1 VSVPRAIDKRPVG
14 AGAALPVAYLARIVR
29 QRLADQGALAPVS
42 LIRVSELIQG
52 FANFL
57 TASEVEAAAAISEAH
72 ACAFVR
78 SLTRSG
84 SEPSLATMHF
94 RRSALRIFFRETKA
108 LGVLPMDLTSDIA
121 LPPRS
126 YRDLRPLTDEEV
138 GRGRSFAEGAL
149 GDPRY
154 ATAWAL
160 AEATARLPEL
170 GAVRRQDVDLEG
182 GRVWITGSSKTRPR
196 WSTLTSWGIDQLER
210 HVSAKPKPPRDH
222 PLLLPGTG
230 SRSSVHEFVASTLRH
245 AGLSRKPG
253 VRASSIP
260 AWRGAKELANGASID
275 EVAVLLG
282 MRSLDRVAAFIGFDW
297 RAEP

>member
-1 VSVPRAIDKRPVG
+1 MSVPRAIDNRP
-14 AGAALPVAYLARIVR
+14 AGAKALPVAYLARIVR

-42 LIRVSELIQG
+42 LVRVSELIQG

-57 TASEVEAAAAISEAH
+57 TASEVNGAAEISEAH
-72 ACAFVR
+72 ASAFVR

-94 RRSALRIFFRETKA
+94 RRSALRIFFREAKA
-108 LGVLPMDLTSDIA
+108 LGVLPLDLAGDVA

-126 YRDLRPLTDEEV
+126 YRDLRPLTDEEID
-138 GRGRSFAEGAL
+138 RGRSFAESAL

-170 GAVRRQDVDLEG
+170 GAVRPRDVDLKG
-182 GRVWITGSSKTRPR
+182 GRVWIIGSSKTRPR
-196 WSTLTSWGIDQLER
+196 WSTLTHWGIDQLER
-210 HVSAKPKPPRDH
+210 HVAARPKPHRDH
-222 PLLLPGTG
+222 PLLLPGMG
-230 SRSSVHEFVASTLRH
+230 SRSSVHESVASTLRR
-245 AGLSRKPG
+245 AGLAEEPG
-253 VRASSIP
+253 VRANSIP
-260 AWRGAKELANGASID
+260 AWRGAREFLNGASID

-282 MRSLDRVAAFIGFDW
+282 MRSLDRAAAFIGFDW
-297 RAEP
+297 RSEP

>member
-1 VSVPRAIDKRPVG
+1 MSVPRAIDKHPAG
-14 AGAALPVAYLARIVR
+14 AAALPVADLARIVR

-42 LIRVSELIQG
+42 LVRVSELIQG

-57 TASEVEAAAAISEAH
+57 IASEVNGAAEISEAH
-72 ACAFVR
+72 ASAFVR

-108 LGVLPMDLTSDIA
+108 LGVLPMDLAGGIT

-154 ATAWAL
+154 AIAWAL

-170 GAVRRQDVDLEG
+170 GAVRARDVDLQG
-182 GRVWITGSSKTRPR
+182 GRVWITGSSTTEPR
-196 WSTLTSWGIDQLER
+196 WSTLTHWGIGQLER
-210 HVSAKPKPPRDH
+210 RVGARPKPARDH
-222 PLLLPGTG
+222 PLLLPGKG

-245 AGLSRKPG
+245 AGLAKEPG
-253 VRASSIP
+253 VRPNSIP
-260 AWRGAKELANGASID
+260 AWRGANELAKGGSID
-275 EVAVLLG
+275 EIAVLLG
-282 MRSLDRVAAFIGFDW
+282 MRSLDRAAAFIGFDW